1 MKKHSSRESSGS
13 LKRVLGFPSLFAV
26 AIGAVASQSSFVSL
40 LNGTGAGAGGF
51 FLCLM
56 IAFILALC
64 YCFSFL
70 ELSLMMPRAG
80 GLGTYTSVAAG
91 HFISIGVTLGG
102 YVAVVPFASLA
113 ELTLLERIVDMVYP
127 GTFSHLGLS
136 LLILFTVLNL
146 LGIDIFSSVQNVI
159 VYVLLVSLLVIGFTG
174 LYGRGTG
181 GMGYADIRRSFEG
194 SGTAVMS
201 LVVLATWSFTGL
213 EYLCP
218 FIEEARNPKKN
229 LPRTMLLAAVALMVV
244 FALLSLA
251 ALRYVP
257 AEKLAGSEVPHWLMV
272 ESIFGKT
279 AGFVMV
285 VFAVTATSCVTNT
298 AIASVPRMLYGMAQH
313 NQLPAIFGRLHPR
326 WKTPWFGILFL
337 SALVVIPLILLAG
350 AKDLILTLLISAA
363 TFWLVAYIVAHLTVM
378 VLRKKFPFR
387 HRPFET
393 PFYPLPQVIGIIGMG
408 YAIWDNSPS
417 AAISK
422 QVYINS
428 ACLFIGISIYAY
440 LWVKYSMKKGLLEAE
455 PWDEAYED

>member
-1 MKKHSSRESSGS
+1 MNKQSGSEPSVS

-40 LNGTGAGAGGF
+40 LNGAGMGGGGF
-51 FLCLM
+51 FLPLL
-56 IAFILALC
+56 IAFALALC
-64 YCFSFL
+64 YCFTFL

-102 YVAVVPFASLA
+102 YVAIVPFAGTA

-136 LLILFTVLNL
+136 LLVLFTILNL
-146 LGIDIFSSVQNVI
+146 LGIDIFSSVQNII

-174 LYGRGTG
+174 LYGTGAG
-181 GMGYADIRRSFEG
+181 GMRFSDIRRGFEG
-194 SGTAVMS
+194 VGSSVMS

-229 LPRTMLLAAVALMVV
+229 LPRTMLWAVVVLLAV
-244 FALLSLA
+244 FGLLSLA
-251 ALRYVP
+251 SLRYVP
-257 AEKLAGSEVPHWLMV
+257 AEKLAASEIPHWLMV
-272 ESIFGKT
+272 ESIFGGS

-313 NQLPAIFGRLHPR
+313 KQVPAIFGRLHPR
-326 WKTPWFGILFL
+326 WNTPWFGILFL
-337 SALVVIPLILLAG
+337 SALVAIPMIFLTG
-350 AKDLILTLLISAA
+350 AKDIILPLLISAA
-363 TFWLVAYIVAHLTVM
+363 TFWLVAYIVAHITLI
-378 VLRKKFPFR
+378 VLRRKYPSR
-387 HRPFET
+387 HRPFKT
-393 PFYPLPQVIGIIGMG
+393 PFYPLPQIIGIVGMG

-417 AAISK
+417 ADISK
-422 QVYINS
+422 LVYINS
-428 ACLFIGISIYAY
+428 ACMFIGISLYAF
-440 LWVKYSMKKGLLEAE
+440 LWVRYKMKKGLLEAE
-455 PWDEAYED
+455 PLDEVIVD